1 MKSRS
6 EAKHGSA
13 HWIRHRGCSLLS
25 CVGGMLELLSANSAD
40 FGRLE
45 AFCLLSE
52 DVPENILPV
61 VKMITQ

>member
-1 MKSRS
+1 VKSRS
-6 EAKHGSA
+6 EANDGSI
-13 HWIRHRGCSLLS
+13 HWIRRRGCSLLS
-25 CVGGMLELLSANSAD
+25 CVGGMLELVCKLAD

-45 AFCLLSE
+45 AICLLSE